1 MSQLVHNIPPKNHT
15 TPCGDLM
22 KMAQREL
29 AAFLGAVRELFGSEQ
44 AKLSAEDWLH
54 ELAEIEALPVST
66 GEWRRITINAAAR
79 LANRVNASFIPT
91 GSQTLARAMA
101 QCNSR
106 SDNLGGFY
114 HMES

>member
-1 MSQLVHNIPPKNHT
+1 MNQLVHNIPPKNHT
-15 TPCGDLM
+15 TPCGDLT

-66 GEWRRITINAAAR
+66 REWRRITINAAAR
-79 LANRVNASFIPT
+79 LASRVNASFISTASP
-91 GSQTLARAMA
+91 TLARAMS

-106 SDNLGGFY
+106 GGNLEGFC